1 VLPACSLPQR
11 EWNHADGEKQKQET
25 RTSNKMRSSGWV
37 NLFSHF
43 CFSLVFLFKSHGAL
57 FVLVVLMAKRVFNK
71 SPEAI
76 FVIFSGKDLNRG

>member
-11 EWNHADGEKQKQET
+11 EGNRADGQKQKQET
-25 RTSNKMRSSGWV
+25 RTSNKMRFSDWV

-76 FVIFSGKDLNRG
+76 FCNL